1 MGDSIRIDHTKDSI
15 RFSYSATGGNGHQG
29 ITAGTM
35 KWCSGKGKFTANG
48 VNSADAAPGVILFE
62 LENGLLR
69 TKQQGN
75 VSQSAGAGVTFESK
89 FTRVAPLSEK
99 DLERIA
105 YDTKFFGPP

>member
-1 MGDSIRIDHTKDSI
+1 
-15 RFSYSATGGNGHQG
+15 
-29 ITAGTM
+29 M